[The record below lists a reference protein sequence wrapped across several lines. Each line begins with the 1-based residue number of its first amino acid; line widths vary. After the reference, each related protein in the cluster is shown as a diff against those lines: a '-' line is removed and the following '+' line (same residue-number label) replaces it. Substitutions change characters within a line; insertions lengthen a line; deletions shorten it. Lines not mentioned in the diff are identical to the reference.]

1 MRKNSIKNIRI
12 NGEVQKELSNIIRGE
27 VKDPRIH
34 PLTSVTS
41 VLVAPDLK
49 TCKAYISVLGDD
61 AQAADTLAGLRSAE
75 GFIRSQL
82 ARNLNLRNT
91 PEIRFILDQ
100 SIAYGV
106 EMSRKIDELTGGDD
120 ETD

>member
-1 MRKNSIKNIRI
+1 MCIRD
-12 NGEVQKELSNIIRGE
+12 R
-27 VKDPRIH
+27 
-34 PLTSVTS
+34 
-41 VLVAPDLK
+41 
-49 TCKAYISVLGDD
+49 

-91 PEIRFILDQ
+91 PEIRFILDE

-106 EMSRKIDELTGGDD
+106 EMSRKFDELTGGKD
-120 ETD
+120 ETE